1 MVKDKDPQIAP
12 IPQILEFQI
21 GVIGGSP
28 LPSSCRRRW
37 RRVKAEINKAMRS
50 DAGVPR
56 PRLCVGVSS
65 NVKQIRTP
73 TQSRGRGTQNRPV
86 ERDAIEAEA
95 SVCTTLRRERHRTRE
110 RVTEGRGPAFED
122 AHRIRRCAPKPKS
135 ADLGKSRRFLRRCAA
150 FFEGAQL
157 LVRIFASMEAAGL
170 GLPQAPIASGS
181 RLFRGIPT
189 RVAFILHP
197 LGWTG

>member
-1 MVKDKDPQIAP
+1 
-12 IPQILEFQI
+12 
-21 GVIGGSP
+21 
-28 LPSSCRRRW
+28 
-37 RRVKAEINKAMRS
+37 MRS

-110 RVTEGRGPAFED
+110 RVPEGRGPAFED
-122 AHRIRRCAPKPKS
+122 AHRIRRCAPKSKS
-135 ADLGKSRRFLRRCAA
+135 AHLGKPRRFLRRCAA
-150 FFEGAQL
+150 FSK
-157 LVRIFASMEAAGL
+157 VRNFWCASSRRRKRGWVFRRRRSPRAAACSAGHRLDWRLSFIRLAGRTKL
-170 GLPQAPIASGS
+170 GLA
-181 RLFRGIPT
+181 LRGPDT
-189 RVAFILHP
+189 L
-197 LGWTG
+197 LLD